1 MRTPRVAILVLF
13 FSASV
18 FLVVRAFT
26 SFRDSSTVVVPLNK
40 QQKPTSPSSLRTF
53 FSFSPPFSLFPPNA
67 AISLFEDNSTFF
79 PARPAAFGPPL
90 PSDGLSGQLWTGGG
104 FSDDHFQE
112 GEGEGEL
119 GCSDIPGWEDGR
131 HKATVKGVAAT
142 KSASIIGNTRNM
154 KRHGVAGGSAVDQI
168 AKQKRRSEAQNS
180 PVDDGTDDYLHEDL
194 AQSRGSYRGGS
205 ASSGH
210 ADIQSIQET
219 AEITGKIALLS
230 RGGCGFLEKVKW
242 AQRRGAVALIVGD
255 NQKGGPLIQM
265 FARGN
270 VDNVT
275 IPSVFTSRTTAM
287 LLSSLMQQPGRS
299 AEGQVGKPP
308 KKSKVKSPVLPSLRN
323 TKPNTGALEDSVPSS
338 EKSRA
343 HQRSW
348 LSNLFH
354 WGASD
359 NTASD
364 RSRPPSSGRL
374 DWVLVDDW
382 SDEKDKAI
390 KSSLDKGSSKNGAET
405 RGSPDAGNPSDD
417 GFQIGVQDWRD
428 PDLVETSSASKDTS
442 YSVAK
447 DGAAGDK
454 TRPSKSAD
462 VAESTDAFFSDHE
475 DDNDREGLWVTITP
489 TGSVSPFFDTL
500 MVLVVSPL
508 ITLTVVYALLMV
520 RAKIRRRRWR
530 APKSVVAQLPV
541 RTYQPYHSVRRPN
554 RQPARIPAP
563 SSTSP
568 LTPLLQAPEQSGPS
582 REDGTVHV
590 SRPGSP
596 DDNESIASSNG
607 RTFPSRQV
615 DCVICLEEYVEG
627 VSQVM
632 RLPCGHEFHKEC
644 ISPWLITRRRTCP
657 ICKGDVVKALSRAKA
672 ATDGIFE
679 EAAERRRRSDS
690 FNIQAAVEQWL
701 PTEYSRRHQE
711 PIAPVLQAPTLADLE
726 QGRIC

>member
-1 MRTPRVAILVLF
+1 MRTPRIAILVLF
-13 FSASV
+13 FSAAT
-18 FLVVRAFT
+18 FLVVRAVT
-26 SFRDSSTVVVPLNK
+26 SIRDSSTAAVQLDK
-40 QQKPTSPSSLRTF
+40 QQNPTSPSPLRTF

-131 HKATVKGVAAT
+131 HKAAAKGPAVSRSTNTAGST
-142 KSASIIGNTRNM
+142 KNM
-154 KRHGVAGGSAVDQI
+154 KRHGRAGGSALDHI
-168 AKQKRRSEAQNS
+168 AKEKRRPEGHSS

-194 AQSRGSYRGGS
+194 EKSRGSYRGSS
-205 ASSGH
+205 AGSGH

-275 IPSVFTSRTTAM
+275 IPSVFTSRTTAK
-287 LLSSLMQQPGRS
+287 LLSSLMQEPGRNS
-299 AEGQVGKPP
+299 EDQVGKPI
-308 KKSKVKSPVLPSLRN
+308 KKTKGKNGVLPMPRKTN
-323 TKPNTGALEDSVPSS
+323 PNKEFREDSIPSAR
-338 EKSRA
+338 KSRP
-343 HQRSW
+343 QRRSW

-354 WGASD
+354 WGD
-359 NTASD
+359 RDDTASE

-382 SDEKDKAI
+382 SDEKDKTI
-390 KSSLDKGSSKNGAET
+390 KSSLDKGSSKSGAET
-405 RGSPDAGNPSDD
+405 RASSDSDKPSKD

-428 PDLVETSSASKDTS
+428 PDLVESSSNSDSSSSQSKGSATS
-442 YSVAK
+442 
-447 DGAAGDK
+447 DK
-454 TRPSKSAD
+454 TRSSTPVDAG
-462 VAESTDAFFSDHE
+462 ESINTPESDHE
-475 DDNDREGLWVTITP
+475 EPDDREGLWVTVTP

-530 APKSVVAQLPV
+530 APKSVVAKLPV
-541 RTYQPYHSVRRPN
+541 RTYQTYHSTTQSNP
-554 RQPARIPAP
+554 QPARVPAP

-568 LTPLLQAPEQSGPS
+568 LTPLLQAPEQSDLS
-582 REDGTVHV
+582 RQ
-590 SRPGSP
+590 
-596 DDNESIASSNG
+596 DDASQTPRSDSLDEA
-607 RTFPSRQV
+607 FPSRQV
-615 DCVICLEEYVEG
+615 DCVICLEEYVDG

-657 ICKGDVVKALSRAKA
+657 ICKGDVVKALARRF
-672 ATDGIFE
+672 TDQE
-679 EAAERRRRSDS
+679 EAPDRD
-690 FNIQAAVEQWL
+690 F
-701 PTEYSRRHQE
+701 
-711 PIAPVLQAPTLADLE
+711 
-726 QGRIC
+726 